1 MNILFSIIIVNY
13 NTEGVLKE
21 CLASVF
27 EKTIDCCF
35 EVIVVDNNSNRE
47 SLNQLVEAYPTVKFE
62 FLDKNMGFGAAN
74 NIGAKLAKGK
84 YLLFLN
90 PDTILLN
97 NAIEIL
103 SIYMEKN
110 PQTGICGG
118 NLYRKD
124 LSPASSFYDV
134 DFMIF
139 EYKIIFNIKRELGF
153 NHTLM
158 PKNVKVIVGADF
170 FIRKDI
176 FLNLKGF
183 DADFFMYFEEVELC
197 YRAKK
202 LGFKITSVPEAKI
215 IHLQGQSAEN
225 KNDEL
230 KKWSYQEHWFSKWIF
245 FHKTKGERKTKLLYH
260 AHMSKFKIASWLYSL
275 MQKEEKLDY
284 WRKKKSIINN
294 TYQKYKEKGLSA

>member
-1 MNILFSIIIVNY
+1 MSGFS
-13 NTEGVLKE
+13 
-21 CLASVF
+21 F
-27 EKTIDCCF
+27 RKTIDCCF
-35 EVIVVDNNSNRE
+35 EVIVVDNNSNRG
-47 SLNQLVEAYPTVKFE
+47 SLNQLVETYPTIKFE

-103 SIYMEKN
+103 STYMEKN

-124 LSPASSFYDV
+124 LSPASSFYDI

-153 NHTLM
+153 NHTLT

-170 FIRKDI
+170 FFRKDI
-176 FLNLKGF
+176 FLNLKSF

-245 FHKTKGERKTKLLYH
+245 FHKTKGERKTKLLYYVH
-260 AHMSKFKIASWLYSL
+260 ISKFKIASWLYSL

-284 WRKKKSIINN
+284 WKKKKSIINN
-294 TYQKYKEKGLSA
+294 TYQKYKEKGLPA